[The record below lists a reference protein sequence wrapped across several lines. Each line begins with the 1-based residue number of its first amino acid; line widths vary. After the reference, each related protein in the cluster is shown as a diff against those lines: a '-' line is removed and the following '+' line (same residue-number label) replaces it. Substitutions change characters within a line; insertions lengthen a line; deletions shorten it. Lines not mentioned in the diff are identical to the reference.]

1 MGIEESKD
9 PLAKWAFVRL
19 GLFFPSPIW
28 VNAILQDNALPGAG
42 VLLQLFISEISIR
55 EHQSR
60 TRTPRTP
67 WRVRCV
73 LERLSLSGLVA
84 VACGAI
90 RGRFPKLLCNELTK
104 LREMAKDLAE
114 A

>member
-1 MGIEESKD
+1 MGLCSFG
-9 PLAKWAFVRL
+9 P
-19 GLFFPSPIW
+19 LFFEPYLGQR
-28 VNAILQDNALPGAG
+28 AILQDNALPGAG

-55 EHQSR
+55 GHQSR

-90 RGRFPKLLCNELTK
+90 RGRFPKLLCNELT
-104 LREMAKDLAE
+104 LRWYSF
-114 A
+114 

>member
-1 MGIEESKD
+1 MGLCSFG
-9 PLAKWAFVRL
+9 P
-19 GLFFPSPIW
+19 LFFEPYLGQR
-28 VNAILQDNALPGAG
+28 AILQDNALPGAG

-55 EHQSR
+55 GHQSR

>member
-1 MGIEESKD
+1 MD
-9 PLAKWAFVRL
+9 PYL
-19 GLFFPSPIW
+19 G
-28 VNAILQDNALPGAG
+28 QDNALPGAG

-60 TRTPRTP
+60 TRTP